1 MHEAGIGAS
10 FRGHNGVAHWTLRLG
25 RFASDPLIRQR
36 ASVLFLGFSVLLFLA
51 PQLGKVL
58 SIGLCCADDG
68 YFAMIAKRFSE
79 TGAYGLSPQWVD
91 TETSNDTFSLFNGQ
105 IGTGPALILPVALAT
120 KLFGARLWVPGG
132 TALLIFCVQISA
144 ATRLIGRVTE
154 RWRAYHWVAVALLS
168 LIAVT
173 PYQDYVAYMF
183 GEPTSFGYVLV
194 GGALLSFYSDQDR
207 ALRAAGLCFGL
218 ALLTKY
224 LALFSAAGVGLAFL
238 ISEFRHHGWR
248 RTGEKLLQ
256 IATCAAAPLIL
267 FEAVKFLTLGPS
279 GYANHWSQL
288 ADILQAYHHHQSAN
302 RLLEFSNVIGNQYTI
317 GWTQAAAL
325 TFSAAIVGLFVW
337 RFGPHGTRLFCVA
350 LFAGGLF
357 HLAYFLAISQ
367 MWPRYCW
374 PGIALMVFALAS
386 PLLLLEFRN
395 AVAWVLVCAVTV
407 ATPSAI
413 AHSVTFSTRYGMG
426 GGVTTRRGAAD
437 YAEIARERDSL
448 LRLFMD
454 HPGVLLAGQSW
465 LSTFDTLYLLQED
478 RPWLIT
484 NDENR
489 LPFLNA
495 IVFFYE
501 RFADTRYPSM
511 QGVLKSCRLMT
522 PAAKFYKAYACG
534 HI

>member
-1 MHEAGIGAS
+1 MKLALVPS
-10 FRGHNGVAHWTLRLG
+10 FLSGHNGVAHWTLRLG
-25 RFASDPLIRQR
+25 RLASDPLIRQR

-79 TGAYGLSPQWVD
+79 AGAYGLP
-91 TETSNDTFSLFNGQ
+91 TSNDTVSLFNGE

-132 TALLIFCVQISA
+132 MALLIFCVQISA

-173 PYQDYVAYMF
+173 PYQDYVAYMI
-183 GEPTSFGYVLV
+183 GEPTAFGYVLV

-279 GYANHWSQL
+279 GYANHWSQF
-288 ADILQAYHHHQSAN
+288 ATILQSYHDHQSAN
-302 RLLEFSNVIGNQYTI
+302 RLIEFSNVIANYYTI

-337 RFGPHGTRLFCVA
+337 RFGPHGARLFCVA

-413 AHSVTFSTRYGMG
+413 AHSITFSTRY
-426 GGVTTRRGAAD
+426 AD
-437 YAEIARERDSL
+437 LEIARERDSL

-465 LSTFDTLYLLQED
+465 HSTFDTLYLLRED
-478 RPWLIT
+478 RPWLTT